1 MSIKNFV
8 STIVSQIQVD
18 NTPFTFAHGES
29 DWQNMMAD
37 EQNYPVVYLDE
48 PISNDFLLLNSGAIQ
63 EFYPIKLVLLYKT
76 ELDFNPDQHDQVIQK
91 ARLAARK
98 FISLCANAEEVK
110 EVKNSKGVE
119 IINLF
124 DANTSGMV
132 LNLDLHFYNFEAVC
146 ANYTPNT
153 SFTTLKNSADNWSVQ
168 VPNGT
173 TYIVPDTFFEIVDQ
187 FGVNLG
193 EFEIPSV
200 LGGTV
205 IVNVTPPEC
214 LDATI
219 EVNGDTFGTVASGG
233 TIDIPVVNG
242 GSNPVGT
249 IDGGQVVIGDSSVFI
264 NGTQVGDVVAE
275 DTLSIAVELD
285 GAPAGTWNAGAQTW
299 EVESIPSPIN
309 LTVNSEPFLLGL
321 TSSTNIGLVDQD
333 GNDLDFT
340 VDGLDL
346 VVESIDDLFWTLNFN
361 GTTDVITLLATVGN
375 IGTFTSGSGTNVGT
389 ITVSTDGVTYGTLSF
404 PFTPT
409 AVTTYYFKRSTA
421 TVSGV
426 FNLIGTY

>member
-63 EFYPIKLVLLYKT
+63 EFYPIKLLLLYKT
-76 ELDFNPDQHDQVIQK
+76 ELDFTPGEHDQVIQK

-110 EVKNSKGVE
+110 EVKNPKGIE

-124 DANTSGMV
+124 DANTSGIV
-132 LNLDLHFYNFEAVC
+132 LTLDLHFYNFEAVC

-153 SFTTLKNSADNWSVQ
+153 SFTTLTNSADNWSAQ

-187 FGVNLG
+187 FGTNLG

-214 LDATI
+214 LDGTI
-219 EVNGDTFGTVASGG
+219 EVNGNMFGTVSSGG

-249 IDGGQVVIGDSSVFI
+249 IDGGQVVIADSLVQI
-264 NGTQVGDVVAE
+264 NGTTVGDIVAE
-275 DTLSIAVELD
+275 DSLSIAVKLD
-285 GAPAGTWNAGAQTW
+285 GTPAGTWNPGTQTW
-299 EVESIPSPIN
+299 EVESNPSLID
-309 LTVNSEPFLLGL
+309 LTVNSEPFLSGL
-321 TSSTNIGLVDQD
+321 TENTDIGLVNQDGNPLDFTID
-333 GNDLDFT
+333 GNDL
-340 VDGLDL
+340 
-346 VVESIDDLFWTLNFN
+346 VVANDLFWTLNFN

-375 IGTFTSGSGTNVGT
+375 VGIFTSGSGTNFGT
-389 ITVSTDGVTYGTLSF
+389 VTISTDGVTYGTLSF

-409 AVTTYYFKRSTA
+409 AGNTYYFKRSTA